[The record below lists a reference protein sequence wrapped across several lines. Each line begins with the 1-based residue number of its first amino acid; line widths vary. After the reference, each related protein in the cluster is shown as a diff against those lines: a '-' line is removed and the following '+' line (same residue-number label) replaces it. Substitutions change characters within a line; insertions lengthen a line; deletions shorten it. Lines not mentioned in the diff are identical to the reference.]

1 MAQVLGGFILVFLL
15 ASGTELAV
23 GGKKVNITQEPEY
36 RLRQVLFSSH
46 DRMVRPVST
55 ASQAV
60 NVSFQLDFKGL
71 TGVDNKEQVIT
82 TETVIK
88 QVRPISFV
96 PNFRWK
102 LGT

>member
-1 MAQVLGGFILVFLL
+1 MFE
-15 ASGTELAV
+15 GTELAV

-71 TGVDNKEQVIT
+71 TGVVSIDLFLCSK
-82 TETVIK
+82 
-88 QVRPISFV
+88 
-96 PNFRWK
+96 
-102 LGT
+102 

>member
-15 ASGTELAV
+15 ASATELAV
-23 GGKKVNITQEPEY
+23 GGKTVNITQEPEY

-55 ASQAV
+55 VSQAV
-60 NVSFQLDFKGL
+60 NVTFQLNFKAL
-71 TGVDNKEQVIT
+71 IGVDNKEQVVT

-88 QVRPISFV
+88 QVRPLSFV

>member
-1 MAQVLGGFILVFLL
+1 MFE
-15 ASGTELAV
+15 GTELAV
-23 GGKKVNITQEPEY
+23 GGKRVNITQEPEY

-71 TGVDNKEQVIT
+71 TGVVSTDLFLCSKYNP
-82 TETVIK
+82 TV
-88 QVRPISFV
+88 V
-96 PNFRWK
+96 
-102 LGT
+102 